1 MFMDNKDDSINPAH
15 VDASSIERLPWK
27 TPTIDD
33 ADVAGLTSGNGT
45 SGSEG
50 NVYFRTRS

>member
-45 SGSEG
+45 SGFEG
-50 NVYFRTRS
+50 NVYFRSRS